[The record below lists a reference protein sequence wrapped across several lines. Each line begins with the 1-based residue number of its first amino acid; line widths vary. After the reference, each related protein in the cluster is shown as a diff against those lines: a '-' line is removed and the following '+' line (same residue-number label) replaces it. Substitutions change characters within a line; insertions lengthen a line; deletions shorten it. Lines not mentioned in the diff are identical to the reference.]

1 MTQVDEFYESSE
13 HLSKLILDTK
23 DYSLYIWNDDYFSR
37 FLVIIAANFFES
49 KIGQLLGE
57 FARKASNNQLVES
70 FMRAS
75 MRKQY
80 FTYFDWDEGTNANKF
95 FSYFGTDFANQA
107 KTDVKNNSSLKESI
121 ESFLMIGR
129 TRNLLVHGDF
139 FQMSLPKTKV
149 EFYDSYKKAV
159 EFLEYLKERL
169 LLGE

>member
-1 MTQVDEFYESSE
+1 MTYW
-13 HLSKLILDTK
+13 I
-23 DYSLYIWNDDYFSR
+23 YIIIGHDDNHIHSQ
-37 FLVIIAANFFES
+37 
-49 KIGQLLGE
+49 KG
-57 FARKASNNQLVES
+57 
-70 FMRAS
+70 
-75 MRKQY
+75 
-80 FTYFDWDEGTNANKF
+80 TY
-95 FSYFGTDFANQA
+95 YQA